1 MLSNMKNIWLG
12 ITSEYADMVVDDYS
26 TEITHSSLNKWM
38 INTTFTLDVV
48 KYQNIV
54 TNQSLG
60 L

>member
-1 MLSNMKNIWLG
+1 MKNIWLG